1 MVCHHHA
8 RTQGRQDKGTLV
20 QATPRLLFHRPL
32 AGLGFLI
39 SNSSAPLWPP
49 HENWWL
55 RWSTYCVSPLS
66 PEHPKTLGCHSP
78 YFQMRKRK

>member
-39 SNSSAPLWPP
+39 SNSSALLWPP
-49 HENWWL
+49 HKN
-55 RWSTYCVSPLS
+55 
-66 PEHPKTLGCHSP
+66 
-78 YFQMRKRK
+78 